1 MVYNARTCQDG
12 IDENGDCWWQPGCEP
27 GFLISA
33 SANSC
38 FHPDRYNFHFDVGVV
53 EIFEKIN
60 TFLAS
65 TTRSVKVFRR
75 KRCPFSTWR
84 LWWTNIV
91 LQNLK
96 ILTGSRSR
104 KSNVRSWSFITWK
117 WKYDLGQPFICWRGS
132 SRPDNIKKTIAM
144 HWNIDKTS
152 KSTSSPSR
160 QPPPSSISRML
171 L

>member
-1 MVYNARTCQDG
+1 MVYNTRTCQDG
-12 IDENGDCWWQPGCEP
+12 IDENGDRWWQPGCEP

-38 FHPDRYNFHFDVGVV
+38 FHPDQLRFLKKSGS
-53 EIFEKIN
+53 ILSP

-144 HWNIDKTS
+144 HWNIYKTS